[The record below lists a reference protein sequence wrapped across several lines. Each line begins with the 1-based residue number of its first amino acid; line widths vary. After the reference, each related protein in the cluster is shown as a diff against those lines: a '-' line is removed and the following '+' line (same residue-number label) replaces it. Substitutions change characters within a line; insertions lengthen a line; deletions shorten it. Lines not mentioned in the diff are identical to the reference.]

1 MWKTWIGASILSL
14 SLVAVGQQGGST
26 SVEMSGGPATQTSA
40 AKRFEKLT
48 DAQIIEKA
56 DKLINRMRKDYTKVL
71 SLLTEAREQRDIVK
85 LNAVNDSLTQIK
97 GLLRAAEAS
106 NVKLQEAL
114 ANKDRAGAIQA
125 LEMIVSAQL
134 SIEGFVRESQA
145 AIGELS
151 MYAGDTQLTVEVDNQ
166 VLSTTSEGAA
176 GPGVVVAE
184 SGAESEEEVD
194 TSEPDLQ
201 GEVLAE
207 EGGVPEFDGAIDGD
221 GEAAASDESDSSE
234 ETEVSEPVT
243 DITVPPP
250 VSGFQ

>member
-1 MWKTWIGASILSL
+1 MWKIWISASILSL
-14 SLVAVGQQGGST
+14 SLIAVGQSGSST
-26 SVEMSGGPATQTSA
+26 SVEMSGGPADRASA
-40 AKRFEKLT
+40 SQRFEKLS

-56 DKLINRMRKDYTKVL
+56 QKLINRMRKDYTKVL

-125 LEMIVSAQL
+125 LEMIISAQL
-134 SIEGFVRESQA
+134 SIEGFVRDSQA

-151 MYAGDTQLTVEVDNQ
+151 MYAGDTQLTVEVDNE
-166 VLSTTSEGAA
+166 VLSTSSEGAA
-176 GPGVVVAE
+176 GPGGTVVAE
-184 SGAESEEEVD
+184 TEGEVD
-194 TSEPDLQ
+194 TTEPDLQ

-207 EGGVPEFDGAIDGD
+207 EGGVPTFDSSISGSDDG
-221 GEAAASDESDSSE
+221 GGSAETDSSE
-234 ETEVSEPVT
+234 ETDVGGEIGG
-243 DITVPPP
+243 DISVPPP

>member
-1 MWKTWIGASILSL
+1 MWKIWISASILSL
-14 SLVAVGQQGGST
+14 SLIAVGQSGSST
-26 SVEMSGGPATQTSA
+26 SVEMSGGPSDRASA
-40 AKRFEKLT
+40 AKRFEKLS
-48 DAQIIEKA
+48 DAQITEKA
-56 DKLINRMRKDYTKVL
+56 QKLINRMRKDYTKVL

-125 LEMIVSAQL
+125 LEMIMSAQL
-134 SIEGFVRESQA
+134 SIEGFVRDSQA

-151 MYAGDTQLTVEVDNQ
+151 MYAGDTQLTVEVDNE

-176 GPGVVVAE
+176 GPGGTTIAE
-184 SGAESEEEVD
+184 TEGEVD
-194 TSEPDLQ
+194 TTEPDLQ

-207 EGGVPEFDGAIDGD
+207 EGGVPTFDSSISGSDDSGASA
-221 GEAAASDESDSSE
+221 ETDSSE
-234 ETEVSEPVT
+234 ETDVGGEIGG
-243 DITVPPP
+243 DISVPPP

>member
-26 SVEMSGGPATQTSA
+26 SVEMSGGPANQASA
-40 AKRFEKLT
+40 AKRFEKLS
-48 DAQIIEKA
+48 DAQITEKA
-56 DKLINRMRKDYTKVL
+56 QKLINRMRKDYTRVL
-71 SLLTEAREQRDIVK
+71 ALLTEAREQRDIVK

-125 LEMIVSAQL
+125 LEMIISAQL
-134 SIEGFVRESQA
+134 SIEGFVRDSQA

-151 MYAGDTQLTVEVDNQ
+151 MYAGDTQLTVEVDNE

-176 GPGVVVAE
+176 GPGATVAE
-184 SGAESEEEVD
+184 TEGEVD

-207 EGGVPEFDGAIDGD
+207 EGGVPAFDGAISGSDDG
-221 GEAAASDESDSSE
+221 AASGGEDSSE
-234 ETEVSEPVT
+234 DTEISGPIT

>member
-26 SVEMSGGPATQTSA
+26 SVEMSGGPASKANA
-40 AKRFEKLT
+40 AKRFDKLT
-48 DAQIIEKA
+48 DAQIIEKS
-56 DKLINRMRKDYTKVL
+56 DKLIKRMRKDYTKVL
-71 SLLTEAREQRDIVK
+71 ALLTEAREQRDIVK

-125 LEMIVSAQL
+125 LEMIISAQL
-134 SIEGFVRESQA
+134 SIEGFVRDSQA

-151 MYAGDTQLTVEVDNQ
+151 MYAGDTQLTVEVDNE

-176 GPGVVVAE
+176 GGDVI
-184 SGAESEEEVD
+184 GQTDGEVD
-194 TSEPDLQ
+194 TTEPDLQ

-207 EGGVPEFDGAIDGD
+207 EGGVPVFDPAIGGGDDGAG
-221 GEAAASDESDSSE
+221 AADDSSE
-234 ETEVSEPVT
+234 ETDLAEPIT
-243 DITVPPP
+243 DITIPPP

>member
-1 MWKTWIGASILSL
+1 
-14 SLVAVGQQGGST
+14 
-26 SVEMSGGPATQTSA
+26 
-40 AKRFEKLT
+40 
-48 DAQIIEKA
+48 
-56 DKLINRMRKDYTKVL
+56 MRKDYTKVL
-71 SLLTEAREQRDIVK
+71 ALLTEAREQRDIVK

-125 LEMIVSAQL
+125 LEMIISAQL
-134 SIEGFVRESQA
+134 SIEGFVRDSQA

-151 MYAGDTQLTVEVDNQ
+151 MYAGDTQLTVEVDNE

-176 GPGVVVAE
+176 GPGATVAE
-184 SGAESEEEVD
+184 TDGEVD
-194 TSEPDLQ
+194 TTEPDLQ

-207 EGGVPEFDGAIDGD
+207 EGGVPTFDGAISGSDDG
-221 GEAAASDESDSSE
+221 AASGGEDSSE
-234 ETEVSEPVT
+234 DTDISEPIT
-243 DITVPPP
+243 DITIPPP